1 MKKVVTFGEIMMRL
15 NPPGYLRL
23 KQAHELE
30 VTFAGGE
37 SNVAVSVA
45 NYGLHSTYVTKL
57 PEGDIGQCA
66 VNELRKYGVDTS
78 QIVRGGPRLGLF
90 FMEKGASQRPS
101 VVIYDRAGSSIALA
115 KPGDFDWAAIFQGAD
130 WFHFTG
136 ITPALGG
143 DLPAICLEAC
153 KKARELGLTISCD
166 INYRKKLWTKQEA
179 RAVMEQLMPY
189 VDVCISNEEDA
200 TDVFGIQAQSSDVAK
215 GVLNQEDYISMARQL
230 VDRFAFKQVAF
241 TLRRSISASEN
252 DWGGM
257 LYQDGQ
263 AYFAPTYH
271 IKLVDRVGGGDSFGG
286 GLIYALLAG
295 YGPQEAI
302 QFAVAASCLKQTM
315 EHDLNMATVAEVEA
329 LAKGNASGRV
339 QR

>member
-215 GVLNQEDYISMARQL
+215 GVLNQEDYNQA
-230 VDRFAFKQVAF
+230 AAKG
-241 TLRRSISASEN
+241 ISA
-252 DWGGM
+252 
-257 LYQDGQ
+257 
-263 AYFAPTYH
+263 AYPVH
-271 IKLVDRVGGGDSFGG
+271 QLDVVGGGEIGLPILIQHSAPIVFAGGNAAPQGKGHLFEGEPPAAGPWKCPAGGLRPPGGHSVRGG
-286 GLIYALLAG
+286 GLL
-295 YGPQEAI
+295 PEADHG
-302 QFAVAASCLKQTM
+302 A
-315 EHDLNMATVAEVEA
+315 
-329 LAKGNASGRV
+329 
-339 QR
+339 

>member
-115 KPGDFDWAAIFQGAD
+115 KPEDFD
-130 WFHFTG
+130 
-136 ITPALGG
+136 
-143 DLPAICLEAC
+143 
-153 KKARELGLTISCD
+153 
-166 INYRKKLWTKQEA
+166 
-179 RAVMEQLMPY
+179 
-189 VDVCISNEEDA
+189 
-200 TDVFGIQAQSSDVAK
+200 
-215 GVLNQEDYISMARQL
+215 
-230 VDRFAFKQVAF
+230 
-241 TLRRSISASEN
+241 
-252 DWGGM
+252 
-257 LYQDGQ
+257 
-263 AYFAPTYH
+263 
-271 IKLVDRVGGGDSFGG
+271 
-286 GLIYALLAG
+286 
-295 YGPQEAI
+295 
-302 QFAVAASCLKQTM
+302 
-315 EHDLNMATVAEVEA
+315 
-329 LAKGNASGRV
+329 
-339 QR
+339 

>member
-1 MKKVVTFGEIMMRL
+1 MRL

-66 VNELRKYGVDTS
+66 INELRKYGVDTS

-115 KPGDFDWAAIFQGAD
+115 KPADFEWEVIFQGAD

-143 DLPAICLEAC
+143 NLPAICLEAC

-166 INYRKKLWTKQEA
+166 INYRKKLWSKQEA

-215 GVLNQEDYISMARQL
+215 GILNEADYISMAL
-230 VDRFAFKQVAF
+230 S
-241 TLRRSISASEN
+241 LI
-252 DWGGM
+252 
-257 LYQDGQ
+257 
-263 AYFAPTYH
+263 H
-271 IKLVDRVGGGDSFGG
+271 I
-286 GLIYALLAG
+286 
-295 YGPQEAI
+295 
-302 QFAVAASCLKQTM
+302 
-315 EHDLNMATVAEVEA
+315 
-329 LAKGNASGRV
+329 
-339 QR
+339 